1 MLVDTGEKTADID
14 FAPKTT
20 AEEVIQNIRTLL
32 STFKGQ
38 VPLDRGF
45 GLSVS
50 VMDLPVRRAMS
61 KLQIEI
67 LESIQ
72 DYEPR
77 AIVRSINFKTDR
89 VSEGILIPVVEVD
102 IDEQE

>member
-1 MLVDTGEKTADID
+1 MLIDLGENTENIN
-14 FAPKTT
+14 FAPT
-20 AEEVIQNIRTLL
+20 AVVDEVVQNIKTLL

-45 GLSVS
+45 GISID
-50 VMDLPVRRAMS
+50 VMDLPPKRAMA

-77 AIVRSINFKTDR
+77 AEVLSIDFKTDR
-89 VSEGILIPVVEVD
+89 MAEGIIIPVVEVN
-102 IDEQE
+102 IIE